1 MKQLRILET
10 RPKRKTAA
18 LVLAAILLF
27 TASATNLHAQT
38 YTDLY
43 NLGSSLGDP
52 ANPAWIGLFAQGRD
66 GNLYSTTQGGG
77 TLVKGVAYGT
87 VFRLTPAGNMT
98 VLYSFQN
105 NKDGVFPNGGLTLG
119 TDGSLYGTTPAGGS
133 SGFGT
138 VFKITTN
145 GKFSLLHTFN
155 GGTEGAPANAP
166 PIQGPDGIFYGT
178 TSNGG
183 GPVFGTVYKMTPSGN
198 LTVIYSFPGTS
209 KLGYPEA

>member
-1 MKQLRILET
+1 MKQPRILET

-27 TASATNLHAQT
+27 TASATNLHPQT

-52 ANPAWIGLFAQGRD
+52 ANPAWIGLFTQGRD
-66 GNLYSTTQGGG
+66 GNLYSTSQGGG

-87 VFRLTPAGNMT
+87 VFQLTPTGNMT

-119 TDGSLYGTTPAGGS
+119 TDGYLYGTTFTLGLYGEGS
-133 SGFGT
+133 
-138 VFKITTN
+138 VFKIATDGTSYTTLYSF
-145 GKFSLLHTFN
+145 K
-155 GGTEGAPANAP
+155 APTSGYNPVTA
-166 PIQGPDGIFYGT
+166 PIQGVDGNFYGT
-178 TSNGG
+178 TQ
-183 GPVFGTVYKMTPSGN
+183 
-198 LTVIYSFPGTS
+198 
-209 KLGYPEA
+209 